1 MRLAVFA
8 SGEGSN
14 FQSIVDAAE
23 SGALKARVV
32 LCVSNNPSAG
42 VLDRA
47 TKSKIPVL
55 VLNPSE
61 FSDPDGYTSSLRAKL
76 IEFETD
82 FIALAGYMKMIPAEI
97 VNEYSDH
104 IVNIH
109 PALLPAFGGP
119 GMYGRRV
126 HQAVLESGADESGA
140 TVHLVDEEYDTGP
153 IVLQESVP
161 VRPEDTPDSLAAR
174 VLKVE
179 HRIYPRALALFEEN
193 RVKIDGRNVTI
204 LET

>member
-14 FQSIVDAAE
+14 FQSIVDAAK
-23 SGALKARVV
+23 SGALKAQVV

-47 TKSKIPVL
+47 TKSEIPVL

-126 HQAVLESGADESGA
+126 HQAVLESGADQSGA

-193 RVKIDGRNVTI
+193 RVKIDGRTVTI

>member
-76 IEFETD
+76 MEFETD

>member
-1 MRLAVFA
+1 
-8 SGEGSN
+8 
-14 FQSIVDAAE
+14 
-23 SGALKARVV
+23 
-32 LCVSNNPSAG
+32 VSNNPSAG

>member
-14 FQSIVDAAE
+14 FQSIVDAAK
-23 SGALKARVV
+23 SGALKAQVV

-47 TKSKIPVL
+47 TKSEIPVL
-55 VLNPSE
+55 ILNPSE

-126 HQAVLESGADESGA
+126 HQAVLESGADQSGA

-193 RVKIDGRNVTI
+193 RVKIDGRTVTI